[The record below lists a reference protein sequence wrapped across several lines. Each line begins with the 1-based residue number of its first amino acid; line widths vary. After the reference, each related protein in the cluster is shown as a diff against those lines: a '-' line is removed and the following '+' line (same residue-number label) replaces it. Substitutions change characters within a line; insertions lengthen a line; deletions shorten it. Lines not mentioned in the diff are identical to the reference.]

1 MFSSILQA
9 QKWSKAFLEVL
20 YLIMFCYDIFFVPNR
35 SFEYILWL
43 LILCFYGIPLSV
55 NLYFSV
61 TVCVLFLLFWHFFSA
76 CLVFT
81 FYFDFLGVF
90 LVVLSYFIIIFIYLF
105 PKECQ
110 LRVWIW
116 IEVKTNLF
124 SIKRKWGKM

>member
-1 MFSSILQA
+1 MFSSVLQA

-43 LILCFYGIPLSV
+43 LILCFCGIPLSV

-61 TVCVLFLLFWHFFSA
+61 TVCVLLFWHFFSA